1 MYERL
6 DQSMVEAVA
15 DTFENLAFM
24 EAVPAASAEKPAA
37 ISSPVAA
44 SILILEPVVG
54 DISLTL
60 PRQLAMQVAE
70 TIYNLA
76 HDEITAEMI
85 RDIVAEFLNTFGG
98 KFLNEFLE
106 PGQMYSLGTP
116 EQGEVASAL
125 CEEFVRTWYFVAEG
139 MEFTVTLTGE
149 EFGDASGR

>member
-6 DQSMVEAVA
+6 DQSMAEAVA

-24 EAVPAASAEKPAA
+24 EVVPVESDEDPAA
-37 ISSPVAA
+37 IPSPVAA

-76 HDEITAEMI
+76 HDAITPEMI
-85 RDIVAEFLNTFGG
+85 RDIVAEFLNTLGG

-106 PGQMYSLGTP
+106 PGRMYSLGTP
-116 EQGEVASAL
+116 EPGEVASAL
-125 CEEFVRTWYFVAEG
+125 CEEFVRTWCFMAEG
-139 MEFTVTLTGE
+139 MKFTVTLTGE
-149 EFGDASGR
+149 EFGDGAGP